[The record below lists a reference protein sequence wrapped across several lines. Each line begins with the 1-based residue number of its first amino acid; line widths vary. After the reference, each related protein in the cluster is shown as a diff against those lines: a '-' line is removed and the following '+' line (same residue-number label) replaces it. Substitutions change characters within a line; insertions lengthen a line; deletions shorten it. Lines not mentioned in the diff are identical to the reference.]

1 MIPKKIHYCW
11 YGNGIQNDTIKKCI
25 SSWKEKMPEYEIKRW
40 DESNTPFEKLP
51 FLQKLYDQK
60 KWSFITDYIRL
71 YSIYTEGG
79 IYLDTDIEMVKTFDS
94 FLNEKAFI
102 GFQGK
107 FENEKFPINSAVLGA
122 QAKNEFILDCIK
134 ETERKQRT
142 QFNAMGGPPIASYIL
157 KNYGLETYKNQHI
170 KDVLV
175 VTSEYFYPFSW
186 QEKFYPECVTNN
198 TICIHWW
205 EDSWKN
211 KKKGLSY
218 ILDSGYRKLKKLPI
232 MLLDSIKYTFFK
244 KNFFYIDKL

>member
-122 QAKNEFILDCIK
+122 EAKNEFILDCIK

-157 KNYGLETYKNQHI
+157 KSYGLETYKNQHI

-186 QEKFYPECVTNN
+186 QEKFSPECVTQN

-232 MLLDSIKYTFFK
+232 MLFDSIKYTFFK

>member
-157 KNYGLETYKNQHI
+157 KSYGLETYKNQHI

-244 KNFFYIDKL
+244 KSFFYIDKL